1 MLSPFLL
8 TKANMIALV
17 PIGEIDSK
25 ALGFLKDS
33 LKIRFKKDVVI
44 ESRIELPESAYNPK
58 RNQYHATPIVRLIFD
73 SISGYD
79 KVLGV
84 IDFDLWVPG
93 LNFVFG
99 EAEGIGGGA
108 CIISLIRLRQEFYS
122 LPPDTSLFYERV
134 LKEAVHELGHLYG
147 LLHCENPRCV
157 MHFSNSLRDTD
168 YKGSNFCRKCMH
180 KLHSQE

>member
-1 MLSPFLL
+1 
-8 TKANMIALV
+8 MIALV
-17 PIGEIDSK
+17 PVGEIDIK
-25 ALGFLKDS
+25 LLDFLKTS
-33 LKIRFKKDVVI
+33 LTERFKEEVVI

-58 RNQYHATPIVRLIFD
+58 RNQYHATPIVRLISD
-73 SISGYD
+73 SISGYN

-99 EAEGIGGGA
+99 EAEGIGGRT
-108 CIISLIRLRQEFYS
+108 CIISLARLRQEFYG
-122 LPPDTSLFYERV
+122 LPPDTSLFYERA

>member
-1 MLSPFLL
+1 ME
-8 TKANMIALV
+8 NMIALV

-25 ALGFLKDS
+25 VLEFLKTS
-33 LKIRFKKDVVI
+33 LTERFKEEVVV
-44 ESRIELPESAYNPK
+44 ESRIESPASAYNPK
-58 RNQYHATPIVRLIFD
+58 RNQYHATPIVRLISD
-73 SISGYD
+73 SISGYN

-84 IDFDLWVPG
+84 IAFDLWVPG

-108 CIISLIRLRQEFYS
+108 CIISLIRLRQEFYG
-122 LPPDTSLFYERV
+122 LPPDTSLFYERA

-147 LLHCENPRCV
+147 LLHCGNPRCV

-168 YKGSNFCRKCMH
+168 YKGSDFCRNCVR
-180 KLHSQE
+180 KLRSQE